1 MDTRKGPHWLPGS
14 PTPPG
19 QCRHCGGPLKG
30 QSICRVISHLWPQEA
45 SELQTP
51 ALVYT
56 PRPWPTSAVNP
67 ASFPVILDVS
77 PGSITVF
84 QAPWTCQSQ
93 HLRERPP
100 AIPPGSFLLS
110 AGLTVLGLRASGLT
124 VLLPRML
131 KVPGKTSTSGGQWTK
146 SLRPILARGLSL
158 VPLRSLGPALL
169 VSGPGCAEQPLRP
182 FWPTWTVHLPVCC
195 GRKAAQLP

>member
-1 MDTRKGPHWLPGS
+1 MAGSSVTFGLKRPQSCKLLHWSISLGHGPH
-14 PTPPG
+14 
-19 QCRHCGGPLKG
+19 Q
-30 QSICRVISHLWPQEA
+30 QSILH
-45 SELQTP
+45 
-51 ALVYT
+51 
-56 PRPWPTSAVNP
+56 
-67 ASFPVILDVS
+67 SFPVILDVS

-84 QAPWTCQSQ
+84 QATWTCQSQ

-110 AGLTVLGLRASGLT
+110 AGLTVLGVRASGLT

-146 SLRPILARGLSL
+146 SLRPFLAEGLSL
-158 VPLRSLGPALL
+158 APLRSLGPALL

-182 FWPTWTVHLPVCC
+182 FWPTWTVHLRVCC